1 MKTISPKVKDLLD
14 QISLLD
20 VVELK
25 EFRILLGETL
35 GLQHLNTDKDEPE
48 GDTPA
53 GIPRSPKT
61 PVLSGD
67 ARKVIDS
74 L

>member
-1 MKTISPKVKDLLD
+1 MSPKVKALLE
-14 QISLLD
+14 Q
-20 VVELK
+20 VEQMDAHELR
-25 EFRILLGETL
+25 EFRQLLGEKL
-35 GLQHLNTDKDEPE
+35 GLQHLNSDIKEDPE